1 MANISASGTPRKG
14 RLLTMLRQD
23 LKQVPKELRRGRLV
37 RTISRTF
44 LELQEFYLDAEDRER
59 LGHMRKIRRAFYLIV
74 WLLWSLFLKLTPARR
89 LLLVLSVVF
98 MWQESGFRYR
108 EQATQVDVHFPF
120 LAIAMLVFIL
130 MLELKDKLV
139 ARDELEAGR
148 SVQRALM
155 PDPSPAIPGWDVWLF
170 TRSANE
176 VGGDLVDRV
185 PGDAQRFGLALGDVA
200 GKGLPAALLM
210 AKLQSTLRALAV
222 DEPSLAALGQ
232 KMNYLFCRDGLP
244 NRFATLVYLE
254 VTACS
259 GSVRVLNAGHLP
271 PIVLRGTCIEEL
283 PRGSMALGLMPE
295 AIFSEAH
302 VELADRDVLMVFS
315 DGLTEAVNDRD
326 EFFGDERLRARL
338 PALAGLAARDLGT
351 RVVTAVDEFVGDAKP
366 HDDLSLIVL
375 RRVPSA

>member
-1 MANISASGTPRKG
+1 MLSFLFFFL
-14 RLLTMLRQD
+14 RLLGSFRSSGFGAGLGFA
-23 LKQVPKELRRGRLV
+23 LFFFLL
-37 RTISRTF
+37 TF
-44 LELQEFYLDAEDRER
+44 LDDLR
-59 LGHMRKIRRAFYLIV
+59 LGR
-74 WLLWSLFLKLTPARR
+74 
-89 LLLVLSVVF
+89 
-98 MWQESGFRYR
+98 SGFRSHGGFRSWLSFRLQGDYVSQHALGIR
-108 EQATQVDVHFPF
+108 QQLDLPRINRQISGAKLLADSQPAHVHF
-120 LAIAMLVFIL
+120 
-130 MLELKDKLV
+130 EL
-139 ARDELEAGR
+139 
-148 SVQRALM
+148 
-155 PDPSPAIPGWDVWLF
+155 F
-170 TRSANE
+170 
-176 VGGDLVDRV
+176 
-185 PGDAQRFGLALGDVA
+185 GDVA